1 MIDFHLLFSSP
12 LVLVLFES
20 EDNSPPFPPA
30 LPPWVLPQN
39 TLKCRGPL
47 REDATNFL
55 EETTPIE
62 LLLASAKLFLIHCR
76 VNEDDTDNDEDEEC
90 VLSFFHD
97 DDDDDDDDDS
107 PENNATG
114 GFLEIPPSC
123 GRGRRA
129 VGDLCVPNDPII
141 GDRYAHVEEDPIVVV
156 DASLWYRAA
165 PLFFFY
171 ETVCR
176 IAEFVCFIFSFFSF
190 LSSSFL
196 WSRSFLGFPSSA
208 ATSRA
213 IFLSLGEPQ
222 NGCENKINR
231 AILFVCS
238 VFINTFTNT
247 THFIIRAKRYS
258 TTERERE
265 RKRKRE
271 RDARE
276 KRTKETRQTRE
287 RERERERRAR
297 KMIERLE
304 EEFSDPALIRLME
317 KIASACTEI
326 SDAIRVQAIDDS
338 KGGTGSLS
346 GRANSTNIQGE
357 EQMKLDIYSHDVF
370 EKACR
375 ESNACIG
382 LISEEVE
389 EYIDLRGVEQG
400 EQQQLAPSSS
410 DQQHK
415 GHELGE
421 EKKYIVAFDPLDGS
435 SNVAYGVSVG
445 SIFSVFEYNK
455 TTAKNDGEG
464 NTRNPIEEVLKPQT
478 GRNVMCAGYCV
489 YGSSTDLVIATRKN
503 TRVVGWTLDPFSK
516 TYVKTR
522 ANISIPMRGKI
533 YSINEG
539 YEHKFSEGMKKYIRD
554 CKDSPTMMARYV
566 GSMVADVHRTLLAGG
581 TFHYPLGKLRMLY
594 ECFPMALVIEVAGG
608 LSISDTGS
616 NTLDSAV
623 ASIHERGAIHLGSK
637 ENMDDLKKCLGL

>member
-1 MIDFHLLFSSP
+1 MTS
-12 LVLVLFES
+12 
-20 EDNSPPFPPA
+20 
-30 LPPWVLPQN
+30 
-39 TLKCRGPL
+39 
-47 REDATNFL
+47 
-55 EETTPIE
+55 
-62 LLLASAKLFLIHCR
+62 
-76 VNEDDTDNDEDEEC
+76 
-90 VLSFFHD
+90 
-97 DDDDDDDDDS
+97 
-107 PENNATG
+107 
-114 GFLEIPPSC
+114 
-123 GRGRRA
+123 
-129 VGDLCVPNDPII
+129 
-141 GDRYAHVEEDPIVVV
+141 
-156 DASLWYRAA
+156 
-165 PLFFFY
+165 
-171 ETVCR
+171 VCR
-176 IAEFVCFIFSFFSF
+176 IAEFVCFFCLFFLF
-190 LSSSFL
+190 FRRLFFFGPVL
-196 WSRSFLGFPSSA
+196 FWVSFLGRHVA
-208 ATSRA
+208 A
-213 IFLSLGEPQ
+213 IFLSLGWPQ
-222 NGCENKINR
+222 KMCENKIIINR

-238 VFINTFTNT
+238 VFINTFTT
-247 THFIIRAKRYS
+247 QHILLLERSVIPRRR
-258 TTERERE
+258 ERERE
-265 RKRKRE
+265 REREGKRE

-287 RERERERRAR
+287 RERERECRTR

-346 GRANSTNIQGE
+346 GRANSTNIQRE

-445 SIFSVFEYNK
+445 SIFSVFEYK

>member
-1 MIDFHLLFSSP
+1 
-12 LVLVLFES
+12 
-20 EDNSPPFPPA
+20 
-30 LPPWVLPQN
+30 
-39 TLKCRGPL
+39 
-47 REDATNFL
+47 
-55 EETTPIE
+55 
-62 LLLASAKLFLIHCR
+62 
-76 VNEDDTDNDEDEEC
+76 
-90 VLSFFHD
+90 
-97 DDDDDDDDDS
+97 
-107 PENNATG
+107 
-114 GFLEIPPSC
+114 
-123 GRGRRA
+123 
-129 VGDLCVPNDPII
+129 
-141 GDRYAHVEEDPIVVV
+141 
-156 DASLWYRAA
+156 
-165 PLFFFY
+165 
-171 ETVCR
+171 
-176 IAEFVCFIFSFFSF
+176 
-190 LSSSFL
+190 
-196 WSRSFLGFPSSA
+196 
-208 ATSRA
+208 
-213 IFLSLGEPQ
+213 
-222 NGCENKINR
+222 
-231 AILFVCS
+231 
-238 VFINTFTNT
+238 
-247 THFIIRAKRYS
+247 
-258 TTERERE
+258 
-265 RKRKRE
+265 
-271 RDARE
+271 
-276 KRTKETRQTRE
+276 
-287 RERERERRAR
+287 
-297 KMIERLE
+297 MIERLE

-445 SIFSVFEYNK
+445 SIFSVFEYK
-455 TTAKNDGEG
+455 TTGEG
-464 NTRNPIEEVLKPQT
+464 DTRNPIEEVLKPQT

-503 TRVVGWTLDPFSK
+503 TRVVGWTLDPSSN

-522 ANISIPMRGKI
+522 ADISIPQRGKI

-539 YEHKFSEGMKKYIRD
+539 YEHKFSEGMKRYIRD
-554 CKDSPTMMARYV
+554 CKESSSMTARYV

-594 ECFPMALVIEVAGG
+594 ECFPMALMIEVAGG

-623 ASIHERGAIHLGSK
+623 ESIHERGAIHLGSK
-637 ENMDDLKKCLGL
+637 ENMDDLKKCLRL

>member
-1 MIDFHLLFSSP
+1 M
-12 LVLVLFES
+12 
-20 EDNSPPFPPA
+20 
-30 LPPWVLPQN
+30 
-39 TLKCRGPL
+39 
-47 REDATNFL
+47 
-55 EETTPIE
+55 
-62 LLLASAKLFLIHCR
+62 
-76 VNEDDTDNDEDEEC
+76 
-90 VLSFFHD
+90 
-97 DDDDDDDDDS
+97 
-107 PENNATG
+107 
-114 GFLEIPPSC
+114 
-123 GRGRRA
+123 
-129 VGDLCVPNDPII
+129 
-141 GDRYAHVEEDPIVVV
+141 
-156 DASLWYRAA
+156 
-165 PLFFFY
+165 
-171 ETVCR
+171 
-176 IAEFVCFIFSFFSF
+176 
-190 LSSSFL
+190 
-196 WSRSFLGFPSSA
+196 
-208 ATSRA
+208 
-213 IFLSLGEPQ
+213 
-222 NGCENKINR
+222 CENKIIINR

-238 VFINTFTNT
+238 VFINTFTT
-247 THFIIRAKRYS
+247 QHILLLERSVIPRRR
-258 TTERERE
+258 ERERE
-265 RKRKRE
+265 GKRE

-287 RERERERRAR
+287 RERERECRTR